1 MGRTR
6 TFAYQPAL
14 DGVRAL
20 AIVLVLLFHLGYR
33 WMPGGYLGVSVFF
46 TLSGFLITSLLLD
59 ERLRSG
65 SIRARA
71 FYARRIRRLL
81 PGSLVC
87 LAGISVL
94 VALGAPAVAHTPR
107 SDIVGALLQVTNW
120 QKLLAHQS
128 YADLFRAPSPVAH
141 FWSLAIEEQFY
152 WVWPFAMAGI
162 AAWATRRRRPVA
174 GVLVCSYVTFSIVA
188 VATARLL
195 GPDAV
200 YYASWSR
207 FTEILAGA
215 ALAAVIFRRTI
226 PARAAVLAPVFLS
239 AIVLLSVV
247 TPSDHGWA
255 YQGGLPLFALLSV
268 GVIVG
273 LQPASPLRAA
283 LSLGPIVWIGRVSY
297 EVYLFHWPIFLVMT
311 KESTGLDGL
320 WLSMAR
326 LTVTFALAAIV
337 FRAIEQPVR
346 TKRVLA
352 RTRPLLATAAG
363 GILIVLVA
371 VALLIP
377 ASPPSHGPRPSV
389 LAAAQLA
396 PVATATPSGPAPAGP
411 APVGVSATTPLPP
424 RPKTVAIFGDSVP
437 DWLLRDAASTYVRT
451 DFTVANGAHEACD
464 GAVNLPVARDRRGKK
479 LYPPS
484 DCQEWPQSYA
494 PIVEDPAHP
503 VDVAIL
509 MIGQAPYMDRLV
521 NDQWIGPCDSMNWY
535 TDDVSAR
542 IAYLRQHVHQVVL
555 ALPSW
560 SGSKV
565 TYSVPDDH
573 RARMACIR
581 NALLNLATTAQVP
594 AIDLASVLCPGG
606 PDGDCAPYT
615 SDDGVHV
622 NANDAPLVLNWVLD
636 SLPEPP
642 SKRDVQ

>member
-1 MGRTR
+1 
-6 TFAYQPAL
+6 
-14 DGVRAL
+14 
-20 AIVLVLLFHLGYR
+20 
-33 WMPGGYLGVSVFF
+33 
-46 TLSGFLITSLLLD
+46 
-59 ERLRSG
+59 
-65 SIRARA
+65 
-71 FYARRIRRLL
+71 
-81 PGSLVC
+81 
-87 LAGISVL
+87 
-94 VALGAPAVAHTPR
+94 
-107 SDIVGALLQVTNW
+107 VTNW
-120 QKLLAHQS
+120 QKLLANQS

-162 AAWATRRRRPVA
+162 TAWATRRRRPVA
-174 GVLVCSYVTFSIVA
+174 GVLVCSYVAFSIAA

-226 PARAAVLAPVFLS
+226 PARAAVLAPICLS

-283 LSLGPIVWIGRVSY
+283 LSVGPIVWIGRVSY

-320 WLSMAR
+320 RLSVAR
-326 LTVTFALAAIV
+326 LTLTFALAAIV

-352 RTRPLLATAAG
+352 RTRPLFATAAA
-363 GILIVLVA
+363 GILTVLVT

-377 ASPPSHGPRPSV
+377 ATPPTRPRPSV

-396 PVATATPSGPAPAGP
+396 PVATATPSAP
-411 APVGVSATTPLPP
+411 APVAVAATTPPP
-424 RPKTVAIFGDSVP
+424 PPPKTVAIFGDSVP
-437 DWLLRDAASTYVRT
+437 DWLLRDAASSYVRT

-479 LYPPS
+479 LYPPP
-484 DCQEWPQSYA
+484 DCQEWPQSY
-494 PIVEDPAHP
+494 PTIVEDPAHP

-509 MIGQAPYMDRLV
+509 MIGQAPYMDRLI
-521 NDQWIGPCDSMNWY
+521 NDQWVGPCDSMAWY
-535 TDDVSAR
+535 TDDVTAR

-581 NALLNLATTAQVP
+581 SALQTLATTTQVP
-594 AIDLASVLCPGG
+594 VVDLASVLCPAG

-622 NANDAPLVLNWVLD
+622 NAGDAPLVLNWMLD
-636 SLPEPP
+636 SLPQPP
-642 SKRDVQ
+642 PKRDVQ